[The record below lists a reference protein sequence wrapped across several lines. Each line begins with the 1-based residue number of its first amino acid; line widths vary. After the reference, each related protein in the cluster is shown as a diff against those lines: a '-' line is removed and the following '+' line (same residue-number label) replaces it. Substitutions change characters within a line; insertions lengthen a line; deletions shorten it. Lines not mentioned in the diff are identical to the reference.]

1 MSAVGIGLAWAIM
14 AAAAFA
20 ALSASALAR
29 TRHELEIDPRSSHT
43 RNSHTGLHW
52 PEIEASWPEME
63 ASWAEMEAAWPQIEV
78 SPTSPAL
85 RCSPS
90 VAHMRLSTS
99 HLEPVLLP

>member
-63 ASWAEMEAAWPQIEV
+63 AAWPQIEV